1 MWNIDEFLSGLNI
14 DLDRLR
20 DVFTYDPQAPM
31 IFSSGIFLWL
41 FVAFILVY
49 LLLQRRTTARLLF
62 VTLFSYYFYY
72 KSSGTY
78 FFLLGLVTVCDFFIA
93 RLMAREAIPWLRK
106 AWVVLSLFINLGLL
120 CYFKYTNFLGETFA
134 SLTGGTFTTMDIF
147 LPVGISFFT
156 FQSLSYTIDVY
167 RRQITP
173 LTSLL
178 DYAFYV
184 SFFPQLVAGPIV
196 RARDFIPQI
205 RRPLFVSR
213 EMFGRGIFLIVSGLF
228 KKAVISDYISVNFV
242 ERIFDN
248 PTLYSGVENL
258 MGVYGYALQIY
269 CDFSGYS
276 DMAIGI
282 ALLLGFHFNI
292 NFDSPYKSASI
303 TEFWRRWHISLSSWL
318 RDYLYISLG
327 GNRKGKIRQYANLII
342 TMTKAVACGNRIQSV
357 FAMQSSQTSG
367 SRHPEE
373 TLRGQVEFR
382 NAGITYGVAGAEALS
397 SVSFLAR
404 PGQTVGIIGGTG
416 SGKSTLVNLIPR
428 FYDATQ
434 GQVLVD
440 GVDVRELNLEELRR
454 RIAVVPQKA
463 VLFRGTIRSNLLWG
477 REDATEEELQAAL
490 TVAQAMEIVQGKDQ
504 GLDAEVQQGGG
515 NLSGGQRQRLTIARA
530 LIRQPEIL
538 ILDDS
543 ASALDYATDARLRAA
558 IGALPNPPTTF
569 VVSQRAA
576 SIRHADWILVL
587 DDGRVVGQGTHETLL
602 EQCPVYQ
609 EIYHSQFRK
618 EAHSHVS

>member
-1 MWNIDEFLSGLNI
+1 MCVKGLLIYLKQYRKECVLGPLFKLLEALFELFVPLVMTSIIDVGIATGSRRYILERCGLLVLLAVVGLVCSI
-14 DLDRLR
+14 TAQYFAARAATGFSARLR
-20 DVFTYDPQAPM
+20 SALFAHLQRLSYREIDTLGSATMITRMTSDVNQLQNGVNLA
-31 IFSSGIFLWL
+31 LR
-41 FVAFILVY
+41 
-49 LLLQRRTTARLLF
+49 LLLRSPF
-62 VTLFSYYFYY
+62 VVF
-72 KSSGTY
+72 GAM
-78 FFLLGLVTVCDFFIA
+78 V
-93 RLMAREAIPWLRK
+93 MA
-106 AWVVLSLFINLGLL
+106 F
-120 CYFKYTNFLGETFA
+120 
-134 SLTGGTFTTMDIF
+134 
-147 LPVGISFFT
+147 
-156 FQSLSYTIDVY
+156 TIDVPGATVFAVAIPVLLAVVFAIILVTIPMY
-167 RRQITP
+167 RKVQNR
-173 LTSLL
+173 L
-178 DYAFYV
+178 D
-184 SFFPQLVAGPIV
+184 
-196 RARDFIPQI
+196 
-205 RRPLFVSR
+205 
-213 EMFGRGIFLIVSGLF
+213 
-228 KKAVISDYISVNFV
+228 
-242 ERIFDN
+242 
-248 PTLYSGVENL
+248 GVTAATRENL
-258 MGVYGYALQIY
+258 TGVRVLRAFRKEQEEIAEFSRRNRLLNQLQLRVGRISNLLNPVTY
-269 CDFSGYS
+269 VILNP
-276 DMAIGI
+276 AVV
-282 ALLLGFHFNI
+282 ALLRTG
-292 NFDSPYKSASI
+292 A
-303 TEFWRRWHISLSSWL
+303 L
-318 RDYLYISLG
+318 RVNSGALTQGQVVALYNYMSQILVELI
-327 GNRKGKIRQYANLII
+327 KFANLII